1 MNLSNKFDMYFLTL
15 VYLKIR
21 YSDIAKYSFEVI
33 KEREKSKAQPSDNSK
48 NNDTERPGVDG

>member
-1 MNLSNKFDMYFLTL
+1 MKFDMYFLTL

-33 KEREKSKAQPSDNSK
+33 KEREKSKARPSDNSK
-48 NNDTERPGVDG
+48 NNKTERPGVDG